1 MTHRVLLAD
10 CDAMFCAVARLVDP
24 DGAGKAP
31 ILIVGGSR
39 GSRGVV
45 CSASYEARAF
55 GVRSG
60 MSIAQAERLC
70 PGAVFAPVPGQA
82 CGEKSR
88 EVRAVLQEWAPVV
101 DQASID
107 EFYLGMNGTEAL
119 YRGEPL
125 DATAQRIRRDILE
138 RTGLPVSIGGGTNRL
153 IAKLAVETAKPG
165 RGRTGVFVVPAGG
178 EADFVAELDLVALPG
193 VGPRFAASLRDRGLV
208 RVRDAL
214 GLDRHVLEEW
224 FGLRTGRWLY
234 DRLRGVSRTPVTED
248 REAKSMSRE
257 NTFAEDLETDQELET
272 ELIRLATRVCGD
284 LRRAGLGAR
293 TVTVKLR
300 DFDFRTRNASRTLRR
315 PVSTERV
322 VLPVVRELLTGLR
335 ARRRVPARLL
345 GVALSG
351 LQAGGEEQLPLLD
364 LEAGLESERDRRIA
378 QTVDR
383 IQRRFGREAIV
394 PGRLVEGE
402 EGREGR

>member
-1 MTHRVLLAD
+1 
-10 CDAMFCAVARLVDP
+10 
-24 DGAGKAP
+24 
-31 ILIVGGSR
+31 
-39 GSRGVV
+39 
-45 CSASYEARAF
+45 
-55 GVRSG
+55 
-60 MSIAQAERLC
+60 
-70 PGAVFAPVPGQA
+70 
-82 CGEKSR
+82 
-88 EVRAVLQEWAPVV
+88 
-101 DQASID
+101 
-107 EFYLGMNGTEAL
+107 
-119 YRGEPL
+119 
-125 DATAQRIRRDILE
+125 
-138 RTGLPVSIGGGTNRL
+138 
-153 IAKLAVETAKPG
+153 
-165 RGRTGVFVVPAGG
+165 
-178 EADFVAELDLVALPG
+178 
-193 VGPRFAASLRDRGLV
+193 
-208 RVRDAL
+208 
-214 GLDRHVLEEW
+214 
-224 FGLRTGRWLY
+224 
-234 DRLRGVSRTPVTED
+234 
-248 REAKSMSRE
+248 MSRE

-383 IQRRFGREAIV
+383 IQTRFGREAIV